1 MGDSRFDASTGLA
14 FSLVL
19 FEKYRKNGLLHAEL
33 HHVPHIPGYCR
44 GYLQLV
50 EGKVTS
56 CYVEEENGQRH
67 LVSKQTLIDVDE
79 KRGPFD
85 WSLQP
90 LPAPPSPTLFTS
102 ILSGKTEEKQPP
114 TPQRIALLELDQLTG
129 WSNTQRR
136 LLATVYAAIDGRRTL
151 EEIKQIV
158 PLPPHITD
166 EVMRTLLAL
175 SVIRIIQK
183 R

>member
-14 FSLVL
+14 FSLEL
-19 FEKYRKNGLLHAEL
+19 FGKYRKNGLLQAEL
-33 HHVPHIPGYCR
+33 HHVPHIAGHCR

-56 CYVEEENGQRH
+56 CYVEDKNGQRH
-67 LVSKQTLIDVDE
+67 LISQQILIDVDE
-79 KRGPFD
+79 RRGPFD

-90 LPAPPSPTLFTS
+90 LPAPPSPALFMS
-102 ILSGKTEEKQPP
+102 ALVGRNEEKQQP

-129 WSNTQRR
+129 WSHTQKR

-151 EEIKQIV
+151 EEVKRVV
-158 PLPPHITD
+158 PLPPHVTD
-166 EVMRTLLAL
+166 EVLRTLLAL
-175 SVIRIIQK
+175 SVIRIIQE

>member
-1 MGDSRFDASTGLA
+1 MDDSRFDASIGLA

-33 HHVPHIPGYCR
+33 HHVPHIPGHCW

-56 CYVEEENGQRH
+56 CYVEDRNGQRH
-67 LVSKQTLIDVDE
+67 MVSKQVLIDVDE

-90 LPAPPSPTLFTS
+90 LPAPPSPPLSMS
-102 ILSGKTEEKQPP
+102 IPSRKAEEEQLPII
-114 TPQRIALLELDQLTG
+114 QRIALLDLDQLTG
-129 WSNTQRR
+129 WSNTQKR

-151 EEIKQIV
+151 GEIKRVV
-158 PLPPHITD
+158 PLPPHVTD
-166 EVMRTLLAL
+166 EVLRTLLAL
-175 SVIRIIQK
+175 SVIRITQE